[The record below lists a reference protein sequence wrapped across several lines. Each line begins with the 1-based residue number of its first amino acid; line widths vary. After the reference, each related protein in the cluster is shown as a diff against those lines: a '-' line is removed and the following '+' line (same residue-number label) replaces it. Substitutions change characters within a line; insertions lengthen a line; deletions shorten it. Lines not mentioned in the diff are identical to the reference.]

1 MYMVGFCSLLPISFD
16 AALLLL
22 LTFPR
27 FVKSSTSSYIDVIV
41 HLISLRLLPT
51 VFLMIQSIATRN
63 SNGDMMRPCL
73 SPLVMLNQLLN
84 LLSSITLH
92 GKLSQKALKIS
103 LPGHS
108 YAESIFHRLSR
119 CTLSNALS
127 NSIKFSCSLL
137 FVRCIAP

>member
-1 MYMVGFCSLLPISFD
+1 MDYHISKILYMLTLLHLASSSMFSRLVLVTVTFFISYLVNEIIWLASVVCFQF
-16 AALLLL
+16 LLMLHY
-22 LTFPR
+22 FYCWHFHR

-73 SPLVMLNQLLN
+73 TPLVMLNQLLN

-92 GKLSQKALKIS
+92 GKLS
-103 LPGHS
+103 
-108 YAESIFHRLSR
+108 
-119 CTLSNALS
+119 
-127 NSIKFSCSLL
+127 
-137 FVRCIAP
+137 

>member
-1 MYMVGFCSLLPISFD
+1 MVGFCSLLPISYD
-16 AALLLL
+16 VALLLL

-73 SPLVMLNQLLN
+73 TPLVMLNQLLN

-92 GKLSQKALKIS
+92 GKLS
-103 LPGHS
+103 
-108 YAESIFHRLSR
+108 
-119 CTLSNALS
+119 
-127 NSIKFSCSLL
+127 
-137 FVRCIAP
+137 

>member
-1 MYMVGFCSLLPISFD
+1 MVGFCSLLPISFD
-16 AALLLL
+16 VLLLLL

-27 FVKSSTSSYIDVIV
+27 FVKSSTSSNIDVIV

-63 SNGDMMRPCL
+63 SNGDMMRL

-92 GKLSQKALKIS
+92 GKLS
-103 LPGHS
+103 
-108 YAESIFHRLSR
+108 
-119 CTLSNALS
+119 
-127 NSIKFSCSLL
+127 
-137 FVRCIAP
+137 

>member
-1 MYMVGFCSLLPISFD
+1 MVGFCSLLQISFD
-16 AALLLL
+16 VALLLL

-63 SNGDMMRPCL
+63 SNGDMMCPCL
-73 SPLVMLNQLLN
+73 TPLVMLNQLLN

-92 GKLSQKALKIS
+92 GKLS
-103 LPGHS
+103 
-108 YAESIFHRLSR
+108 
-119 CTLSNALS
+119 
-127 NSIKFSCSLL
+127 
-137 FVRCIAP
+137 